1 MKVGIVGY
9 GWVAGAH
16 IDALNSIE
24 SVEVSAIYSS
34 RPQDDNALSKR
45 HGSSIKSYQNLDS
58 MINSENLDVISICSY
73 PAQHKDHVIACA
85 KAGKHLIIE
94 KPLALSIED
103 CAEIRSVVDENKL
116 KTCVCFECRYSSQFL
131 ATKAVI
137 D

>member
-24 SVEVSAIYSS
+24 GVEVAAVFSS
-34 RPQDDNALSKR
+34 RSQDDSELSKK
-45 HGSSIKSYQNLDS
+45 HGSSIKSYIDLES
-58 MINSENLDVISICSY
+58 MIGSEDLDVISICSY

-103 CAEIRSVVDENKL
+103 CAEIRSVVNEQSKNMRL
-116 KTCVCFECRYSSQFL
+116 L
-131 ATKAVI
+131 
-137 D
+137 